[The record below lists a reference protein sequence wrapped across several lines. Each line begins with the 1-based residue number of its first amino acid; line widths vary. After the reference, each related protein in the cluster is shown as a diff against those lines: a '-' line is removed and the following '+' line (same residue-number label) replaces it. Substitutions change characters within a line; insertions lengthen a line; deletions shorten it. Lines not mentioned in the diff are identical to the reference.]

1 MRKGFVIIISN
12 KMNKLDCSFNH
23 LGIVEAI
30 GDGIGLTNVANG
42 DMIRFCISEKKQ
54 EEGLVLNLEKNKIVL
69 SSDEKI
75 KPGQFVIRTFQL
87 MSLQSINT
95 NASALIIGDSKTE
108 IALGN

>member
-1 MRKGFVIIISN
+1 
-12 KMNKLDCSFNH
+12 MNKLDCSFNH

-54 EEGLVLNLEKNKIVL
+54 EEVL

>member
-1 MRKGFVIIISN
+1 
-12 KMNKLDCSFNH
+12 MNKLDCSFNH

-30 GDGIGLTNVANG
+30 GDGIVSIKGLTNVANG
-42 DMIRFCISEKKQ
+42 EKKQ
-54 EEGLVLNLEKNKIVL
+54 EEVL

>member
-1 MRKGFVIIISN
+1 
-12 KMNKLDCSFNH
+12 MNKLDCSFSH

-54 EEGLVLNLEKNKIVL
+54 EEVL

-75 KPGQFVIRTFQL
+75 KPGQFVIRKFQL

-95 NASALIIGDSKTE
+95 NASAFIIGDYKTA
-108 IALGN
+108 IAGN

>member
-1 MRKGFVIIISN
+1 
-12 KMNKLDCSFNH
+12 MNKLDCSFSH

-30 GDGIGLTNVANG
+30 GDGIVSIKGLTNVANG

-54 EEGLVLNLEKNKIVL
+54 EEVL

-75 KPGQFVIRTFQL
+75 KPGQFVIRKFQL

-95 NASALIIGDSKTE
+95 NASAFIIGDYKTA
-108 IALGN
+108 IAGN